1 MQRLPERRMAAAMS
15 EESIMPALRI
25 YTSVRMPNALQID
38 TYFLATLFFELFY
51 SDVFAC
57 PPDSYRLLPAE

>member
-1 MQRLPERRMAAAMS
+1 
-15 EESIMPALRI
+15 
-25 YTSVRMPNALQID
+25 MPNALQID